1 LASEPGSR
9 INATPRGL
17 CLLGLFAIGTIGIA
31 LAGPQLGHAFAQV
44 ESAEQVVIYYGN
56 ETTPAAAGSRNY
68 TLLLQAL
75 RVDGGADGP
84 AIADGIADDATISPA
99 VAGNEVDALVRS
111 CGRLPADI
119 AIFTNAMAMS
129 GSFMF
134 CRQGSGVTTLP
145 FTGPPPA
152 SDRILNRTPL
162 SRPEYLRAALER
174 TATAVGKSPIEAV
187 LLVHSHGSIDMALM
201 PRVSADIEDLDP
213 SVLRRGLQ
221 LRRGTPDWATLKG
234 TTKLDLWGVLADA
247 SNDHGMRF
255 ALVFRQ
261 ACESGP
267 ASLAEYAA
275 IPENVTWIA
284 HTAMADLPSGK
295 IDYPALLAAAAAAAD
310 PVEGFVAN
318 LHSQG
323 IRVDGRSALLVWLV
337 PVYLWSIPTVLFF
350 LPLAAWLCRL
360 LFACMSGP
368 KRSTSSPPKPA

>member
-1 LASEPGSR
+1 MASEPGSR
-9 INATPRGL
+9 INVTPRGL
-17 CLLGLFAIGTIGIA
+17 RLLGLFAIGTIGTA
-31 LAGPQLGHAFAQV
+31 LAGPHLGQAFAQV
-44 ESAEQVVIYYGN
+44 ESAERVLIYYGN

-75 RVDGGADGP
+75 RLDGGPDGP
-84 AIADGIADDATISPA
+84 AIAAAIADDATISPA
-99 VAGNEVDALVRS
+99 VAGSEVDALVRS
-111 CGRLPADI
+111 CGRLHADI

-134 CRQGSGVTTLP
+134 CREGSDVTNLP
-145 FTGPPPA
+145 FTRAPPA

-174 TATAVGKSPIEAV
+174 TAAAVGKRPIEAV
-187 LLVHSHGSIDMALM
+187 LLMHSHGSIDMALM
-201 PRVSADIEDLDP
+201 PRVSADVEDLDP
-213 SVLRRGLQ
+213 SVLRRSLQ

-234 TTKLDLWGVLADA
+234 TTKLDFWRVLADA
-247 SNDHGMRF
+247 SNDRGMRF